1 MGRWRSG
8 RGAGDDVGMAQ
19 SLAEDDTRH
28 RPVLFETRAEPS
40 AGHLR
45 RPLRLLIGITVA
57 LTALAGAAGLAF
69 GGSAVWAVIGPQA
82 PNSNPAPLWIA
93 PPSPVTPVRT
103 DDDTTRH
110 RLNSPTTVP
119 TTDLAAVPTT
129 DRDSPGSPD
138 SPADHAAGN
147 GTATGHPEPG
157 GDRNKRGA
165 GSGSGS
171 TGSGSNSGGGT
182 KGGSGGG
189 EAGHG

>member
-1 MGRWRSG
+1 
-8 RGAGDDVGMAQ
+8 MAQ

-40 AGHLR
+40 AKHMR
-45 RPLRLLIGITVA
+45 RPLRLLIGTTVA

-110 RLNSPTTVP
+110 RLGSPTTVP
-119 TTDLAAVPTT
+119 PTSTDSQAE
-129 DRDSPGSPD
+129 
-138 SPADHAAGN
+138 HAPGN
-147 GTATGHPEPG
+147 GAATGHPEPG
-157 GDRNKRGA
+157 DGRNKGGA

-171 TGSGSNSGGGT
+171 GGASSSGGASGGASGGGASGGGGT
-182 KGGSGGG
+182 KGSSVSGGG
-189 EAGHG
+189 SSGGGNESGHG